1 VSINNKK
8 IQDLVE
14 ENYVFASVLYYLGIQ
29 FYDYKEDTLD
39 EVCKKRGLNLQQVLN
54 SLEAVTRENEEH
66 NLTLT
71 NLPVDIIIE
80 YLKHS
85 HFVFIKQK
93 LPYIARLIKN
103 IKTEGPIKHLADDL
117 QVVFPLFVEDFIR
130 HIYAEEDTLF
140 SYILELNKIV
150 QEKTNPGKMFLELE
164 KRSIQHFAIEH
175 DAHDDEMEGMRRIT
189 KDYTLGKDS
198 DLHLHVVY
206 EELKSFEKQLI
217 HHASIEDEILFP
229 KALMLEKEVR
239 RMIGDKVKF
248 N

>member
-1 VSINNKK
+1 MSINNKK

-29 FYDYKEDTLD
+29 FYDYKEDTLED
-39 EVCKKRGLNLQQVLN
+39 VCQKRGLSLKQVLN
-54 SLEAVTRENEEH
+54 SLEVVSRENEEH

-85 HFVFIKQK
+85 HFLFIKQK

-103 IKTEGPIKHLADDL
+103 LKLEGSTQVIAEDL
-117 QVVFPLFVEDFIR
+117 QVVFPLFVEDFIK

-140 SYILELNKIV
+140 SYILNLNKIV
-150 QEKTNPGKMFLELE
+150 QEKKNPGKLFFEIE
-164 KRSIQHFAIEH
+164 KKSIQHFAIEH
-175 DAHDDEMEGMRRIT
+175 DAHDDEMGGIRRIT
-189 KDYTLGKDS
+189 KDYTLGKDQ

-217 HHASIEDEILFP
+217 HHASIEDEVLFP

-239 RMIGDKVKF
+239 RMIGDKVKL